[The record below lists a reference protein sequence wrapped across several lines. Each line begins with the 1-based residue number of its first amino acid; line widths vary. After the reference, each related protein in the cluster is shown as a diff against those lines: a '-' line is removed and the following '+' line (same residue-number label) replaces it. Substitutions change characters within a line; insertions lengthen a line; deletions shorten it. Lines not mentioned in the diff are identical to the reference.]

1 MERTDMVDP
10 RLPYYRDAIELMR
23 RGNFQVEIPTGA
35 PNDDVSQLGQAL
47 AALGVTLDKQF
58 REIRELVRIAEQV
71 NAGLLLDDVL
81 SHVYD
86 SFRSVIPYDRIGC
99 ALLSDDDSTLTARWA
114 RSEASELRIAGGY
127 SAPMRGSSLQRIIE
141 TGQPRIL
148 NDLQVYLSDHPDS
161 DSTRQIVA
169 EGMRSSLTCPLIAA
183 GKPVGFIFF
192 SSLAV
197 NTYRNVHV
205 QLFRQIAGQLSV
217 IVEKGKI
224 YQELIE
230 LDKLKNRFLGM
241 ATHDLRNPLTV
252 IRGYLSLLINGT
264 IGPVAPKQE
273 EILQRMNIASGTML
287 DLVNDILDISA
298 IQSGQLE
305 LRQTEVAPRDCLCE
319 VHAINQV
326 LAQAKSMELR
336 LDIPAD
342 LPTIHMDRHRMNQVM
357 NNLIMNAI
365 KFSYSDTTITLGAK
379 TVDQGVAIWVA
390 DQGQGI
396 PEVEIPRLF
405 TEFGRVSVRPTGGE
419 KSTGLGLAIVK
430 RIVEAHG
437 GRIWVESQ
445 VGRGSTFIFTLPV
458 RE

>member
-10 RLPYYRDAIELMR
+10 RLPYYRDAIESMR

-58 REIRELVRIAEQV
+58 HEIRELVRIAEQV

-305 LRQTEVAPRDCLCE
+305 LRQTEVAPRDYLCE

-396 PEVEIPRLF
+396 PEAEIPRLF

>member
-1 MERTDMVDP
+1 
-10 RLPYYRDAIELMR
+10 
-23 RGNFQVEIPTGA
+23 
-35 PNDDVSQLGQAL
+35 
-47 AALGVTLDKQF
+47 
-58 REIRELVRIAEQV
+58 
-71 NAGLLLDDVL
+71 
-81 SHVYD
+81 
-86 SFRSVIPYDRIGC
+86 
-99 ALLSDDDSTLTARWA
+99 
-114 RSEASELRIAGGY
+114 
-127 SAPMRGSSLQRIIE
+127 
-141 TGQPRIL
+141 
-148 NDLQVYLSDHPDS
+148 
-161 DSTRQIVA
+161 
-169 EGMRSSLTCPLIAA
+169 
-183 GKPVGFIFF
+183 VGFIFF

-305 LRQTEVAPRDCLCE
+305 LRQTEVAPRDYLCE

>member
-1 MERTDMVDP
+1 MVDP
-10 RLPYYRDAIELMR
+10 RLPYYRDAIESMR

-396 PEVEIPRLF
+396 PEAEIPRLF